1 MKKLLAIV
9 SITLST
15 TNVFAGEVG
24 GSNGQAAAKKSA
36 GVQLPHCVSDPAKID
51 IIKATIKTNSKTP
64 NKYVGYKKALNSDS
78 DIELAARLV
87 YAETKAT
94 RCEKMNNEIVPVITE
109 VIANRVKIRKGDV
122 QSVIFQRDQ
131 FASSLNIYEES
142 NYKDFLCPSDS
153 DLWSKAYSETFL
165 ALSDK
170 TKGTNTVNYFL
181 YKHSPR
187 WTKEPWQLEED
198 TALTKGK
205 VRECIRAFRNPA
217 FK

>member
-1 MKKLLAIV
+1 MKKILAII
-9 SITLST
+9 SITLIT
-15 TNVFAGEVG
+15 TNVFAGEIG

-36 GVQLPHCVSDPAKID
+36 GVSLPHCID
-51 IIKATIKTNSKTP
+51 NPVQIDAIKARIKTNSKTP
-64 NKYVGYKKALNSDS
+64 NKYDGYKKALQSDS

-109 VIANRVKIRKGDV
+109 VIANRVKIRKGNV
-122 QSVIFQRDQ
+122 ESVIFQRDQ

-153 DLWSKAYSETFL
+153 ALWNKAYSATFT

-187 WTKEPWQLEED
+187 WTKEPWKLEED
-198 TALTKGK
+198 NSLTRGNI
-205 VRECIRAFRNPA
+205 RACIRAFKNPA
-217 FK
+217 FR

>member
-1 MKKLLAIV
+1 MKKLAALI
-9 SITLST
+9 SITVLT
-15 TNVFAGEVG
+15 TNVFASEVG
-24 GSNGQAAAKKSA
+24 GSNGQAAAKQSVGAK
-36 GVQLPHCVSDPAKID
+36 LPNCINDPAKID
-51 IIKATIKTNSKTP
+51 GIKATIKANSKTS
-64 NKYVGYKKALNSDS
+64 NKYVGYKKVLNSDS

-94 RCEKMNNEIVPVITE
+94 NCEKMNSQIVPVIAE

-131 FASSLNIYEES
+131 FASSLNIYDES

-153 DLWSKAYSETFL
+153 ALWNKAYSQTYS
-165 ALSDK
+165 ALSNK
-170 TKGTNTVNYFL
+170 TKGTDTVNYFL

-187 WTKEPWQLEED
+187 WTKEPWKLEED
-198 TALTKGK
+198 TSLTKG

>member
-1 MKKLLAIV
+1 MTKLSAIIT
-9 SITLST
+9 ITLIT
-15 TNVFAGEVG
+15 TNVFASEVG
-24 GSNGQAAAKKSA
+24 GSNGQPAAKKSV
-36 GVQLPHCVSDPAKID
+36 GVKLPNCIDNPAQID
-51 IIKATIKTNSKTP
+51 AIKATIKANSKTS
-64 NKYVGYKKALNSDS
+64 NKYVGYKKVLNSDS

-94 RCEKMNNEIVPVITE
+94 NCEKMNNQIVPVITE

-131 FASSLNIYEES
+131 FASSLNIYGES

-153 DLWSKAYSETFL
+153 ALWNKAYSETFS

-170 TKGTNTVNYFL
+170 TKGTDTVNYFL

-187 WTKEPWQLEED
+187 WTKEPWKLEED
-198 TALTKGK
+198 TSLTKG
-205 VRECIRAFRNPA
+205 VRDCIRTFRNPA

>member
-1 MKKLLAIV
+1 MKKLFALI
-9 SITLST
+9 SITLIT
-15 TNVFAGEVG
+15 TNVFASEVG
-24 GSNGQAAAKKSA
+24 GSKGQAAAKTSVGAK
-36 GVQLPHCVSDPAKID
+36 LPNCIDNPAQID
-51 IIKATIKTNSKTP
+51 AIKATIKANSKTS

-94 RCEKMNNEIVPVITE
+94 NCEKMNNQIVPVITE

-131 FASSLNIYEES
+131 FASSLNIYGES

-153 DLWSKAYSETFL
+153 ALWSKAYSETFT

-170 TKGTNTVNYFL
+170 TKGTDTVNYFL

-187 WTKEPWQLEED
+187 WTKEPWKLEED
-198 TALTKGK
+198 TSLTKG
-205 VRECIRAFRNPA
+205 VRDCIRTFRNPA

>member
-1 MKKLLAIV
+1 MSKLLAIV
-9 SITLST
+9 SITLIT
-15 TNVFAGEVG
+15 TGVFAGEVG
-24 GSNGQAAAKKSA
+24 GSNDQAVAKQSVGAK
-36 GVQLPHCVSDPAKID
+36 LPNCINDPAKID
-51 IIKATIKTNSKTP
+51 GIKATIKANSKTS

-94 RCEKMNNEIVPVITE
+94 RCEKMNNDIVPVITE

-153 DLWSKAYSETFL
+153 ALWSKVYSETFS

-170 TKGTNTVNYFL
+170 TKGSDTVNYFL

-187 WTKEPWQLEED
+187 WTKEPWKLEED
-198 TALTKGK
+198 ASLTKG
-205 VRECIRAFRNPA
+205 VRECIRAFKNPT

>member
-1 MKKLLAIV
+1 MSKLLAIV
-9 SITLST
+9 SITLIT
-15 TNVFAGEVG
+15 TGVFAGEVG
-24 GSNGQAAAKKSA
+24 GSNGQAVAKQSVGAK
-36 GVQLPHCVSDPAKID
+36 LPNCINDPAKID
-51 IIKATIKTNSKTP
+51 GIKATIKANSKTS
-64 NKYVGYKKALNSDS
+64 NKYVGYKKVLNSDS

-94 RCEKMNNEIVPVITE
+94 RCEKMNNDIVPVITE

-131 FASSLNIYEES
+131 FASSLNIYDES

-153 DLWSKAYSETFL
+153 ALWSKVYSETFS

-170 TKGTNTVNYFL
+170 TKGSDTVNYFL

-187 WTKEPWQLEED
+187 WTKEPWKLEED
-198 TALTKGK
+198 TSLTKG
-205 VRECIRAFRNPA
+205 VHECIRAFKNPT